1 MLETLIYLLI
11 AFVGAWVLIVLAK
24 IVLQALIRRPENY
37 YEDVEAAEESAM
49 LANVKVANIKN
60 KSEKKGK

>member
-24 IVLQALIRRPENY
+24 IVLQALIRRPERY
-37 YEDVEAAEESAM
+37 YEDVEAAEEAAM
-49 LANVKVANIKN
+49 LANVKVADTKN
-60 KSEKKGK
+60 EKKGK